1 MRIADTTRDG
11 DIIVHH
17 AVVTSGTVSIGQT
30 IRLEVDAERRLRT
43 ARNHSATH
51 LLQAALRD
59 VLGDHV
65 EQRGSLVTPDRLRFD
80 FHHDSPIAA
89 AELHRVESLVNGWIR
104 DDLAQT
110 TEVTTYEQAVA
121 AGATALFDAYG
132 EAVRMVDLCA
142 GHTTPGP
149 FVSRELC
156 GGTHIRATGQ
166 IGLFLIV
173 DERSVGRATRR
184 IEALTG
190 DAAVAHTLDAM
201 DTLASLARTLRT
213 PLDAVEAAVNRL
225 VRAADPAPAVT
236 DSSDANETVVLREET
251 IAHSAGL
258 RVAIA
263 HLDTPPAALSDVAEA
278 HLRTQGYDAILAA
291 TVREGKLTI
300 VAISAPAAQPTL
312 PASQLLRA
320 VLPLVDGR
328 GGGNARIAMGGSRD
342 PERLA
347 DLLAHAAGAL
357 KSS

>member
-1 MRIADTTRDG
+1 MVSFARSPDG
-11 DIIVHH
+11 VP
-17 AVVTSGTVSIGQT
+17 GT
-30 IRLEVDAERRLRT
+30 
-43 ARNHSATH
+43 
-51 LLQAALRD
+51 
-59 VLGDHV
+59 
-65 EQRGSLVTPDRLRFD
+65 P
-80 FHHDSPIAA
+80 
-89 AELHRVESLVNGWIR
+89 
-104 DDLAQT
+104 
-110 TEVTTYEQAVA
+110 
-121 AGATALFDAYG
+121 
-132 EAVRMVDLCA
+132 
-142 GHTTPGP
+142 PGP

-156 GGTHIRATGQ
+156 GGTHVRATGQ

-213 PLDAVEAAVNRL
+213 PLDSVEAAVNRL
-225 VRAADPAPAVT
+225 VQEEDPAPPMQTAAMP
-236 DSSDANETVVLREET
+236 SESVVLREET
-251 IAHSAGL
+251 ITYSAGL

-263 HLDTPPAALSDVAEA
+263 HLDTPPAALRDVAEA
-278 HLRTQGYDAILAA
+278 HLRAGGYDAILAA

-342 PERLA
+342 PQRLA
-347 DLLAHAAGAL
+347 DLLAHAASAIKAL
-357 KSS
+357 